1 MLNQREPDV
10 REFEGA
16 RRPLRSVL
24 VVEDDGLLSLMLQ
37 DLVHDAGAAKVFPC
51 RDSGSAFEVLNCE
64 PLDCAILDVS
74 MHGGTTYDLADALA
88 ARDIPF
94 LFCTGIDPRD
104 LSERHRGRPVLL
116 KPYSDADFRAVLAQ
130 ALAA

>member
-1 MLNQREPDV
+1 MFNQHEPAGG
-10 REFEGA
+10 EFSVA

-37 DLVHDAGAAKVFPC
+37 DLVRDAGAATVFPC
-51 RDSGSAFEVLNCE
+51 RDAQSALGVLSTE
-64 PLDCAILDVS
+64 SLDCAILDVS

-104 LSERHRGRPVLL
+104 LSERHRGRPVLM

-130 ALAA
+130 ALAG